1 MRPVQLPAAAES
13 GVIIVHVPAGQ
24 AMAMFRYCL
33 EADGH
38 GLAMAT
44 VIDPQRG
51 IIKLLFSPHRKGELE
66 ELLESLRPVLG
77 LEWHD
82 RPRPVL
88 GADAG
93 MPGA

>member
-1 MRPVQLPAAAES
+1 MRSVQLPAAAES
-13 GVIIVHVPAGQ
+13 GAFLVRVPSGQ

-51 IIKLLFSPHRKGELE
+51 IIKLLFSPHQKGELE
-66 ELLESLRPVLG
+66 ELLESLRPELG
-77 LEWHD
+77 LEW
-82 RPRPVL
+82 RPWPHPCM
-88 GADAG
+88 A
-93 MPGA
+93 